1 MALTISGED
10 RRVMGDRLVIDA
22 KVTFDSS
29 YPTNG
34 EALAASDFQGLAQ
47 IDNLIVHS
55 TSAAL
60 FRVIWDDTNSK
71 LKAYIDA
78 GGDDSTEAEVGNGVN
93 IATLTCLVQVTG
105 K

>member
-10 RRVMGDRLVIDA
+10 RRVVGDRLVIDA

-34 EALAASDFQGLAQ
+34 EALAFSDFQGLAQ

-60 FRVIWDDTNSK
+60 HRVIWDGTNSK
-71 LKAYIDA
+71 LKVFVED
-78 GGDDSTEAEVGNGVN
+78 GTSGKEAEVANTTD